1 MKQSD
6 FFLQQFFRRA
16 QHHFQL
22 LFSAICVSVAG
33 TSLELEC
40 EPKAQAELQWFPHS
54 NHFRNKNVAGVFMH
68 EYLSIVRLTCTIST
82 QALSATNQF
91 GPRAPNAAKSPRDKE
106 ISFLSE
112 EYNLHMDK
120 RSSSRWLLV
129 SVQRAATLIKRND
142 SFIHDT
148 KKSNVIAD
156 ISRCYSFKS
165 GQRGKFPFHKRVAA
179 ILRHSEKFWPVL
191 KVEFY

>member
-1 MKQSD
+1 
-6 FFLQQFFRRA
+6 
-16 QHHFQL
+16 
-22 LFSAICVSVAG
+22 
-33 TSLELEC
+33 
-40 EPKAQAELQWFPHS
+40 
-54 NHFRNKNVAGVFMH
+54 MH
-68 EYLSIVRLTCTIST
+68 EYLSIVRLTCRIST

-91 GPRAPNAAKSPRDKE
+91 GPRAPNATKSPRDKE

-120 RSSSRWLLV
+120 RSSSRWLLL

-179 ILRHSEKFWPVL
+179 ILRHSVKFWPVIESRVLL
-191 KVEFY
+191 KKKEDRKPPTDRDLSYPTLSPLPAHYHTDPSKV